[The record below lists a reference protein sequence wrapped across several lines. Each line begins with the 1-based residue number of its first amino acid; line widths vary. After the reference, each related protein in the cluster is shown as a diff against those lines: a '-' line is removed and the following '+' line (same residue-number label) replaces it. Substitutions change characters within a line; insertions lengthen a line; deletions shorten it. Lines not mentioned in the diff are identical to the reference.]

1 MKFLL
6 DTNAIIA
13 MHKHQ
18 VFRDKLQ
25 QYHVHDIA
33 ISVITQYELYYG
45 AFNGSPQHLHHNL
58 QKIAQIPFA
67 VLDFTHNDAK
77 QAAQIRQAT
86 KNQPIG
92 AYDLLIAAQA
102 IERQLVLITH
112 NTREFIRVPNLQLDD
127 WL

>member
-1 MKFLL
+1 M
-6 DTNAIIA
+6 
-13 MHKHQ
+13 
-18 VFRDKLQ
+18 
-25 QYHVHDIA
+25 
-33 ISVITQYELYYG
+33 SVITQYELYYG

-67 VLDFTHNDAK
+67 VLDFTPNDAK

-92 AYDLLIAAQA
+92 AYDLLIATQA